1 MNEQQKAKELIEKFG
16 KSKAIEVVDSILDEL
31 NLNYNEKRI
40 DFYLDVRNLIL

>member
-1 MNEQQKAKELIEKFG
+1 MNEQQKAKELIERFG
-16 KSKAIEVVDSILDEL
+16 KENAIKVVDLILDEL